1 MSHSRAWARAARAY
15 ERSRCG
21 GAAARECVADPTDRA
36 LVNVSNLGVWNKQKF
51 NGWGLSPICSRA
63 RFRTAH
69 RHPFPHSA
77 ISRSYPPDLLPLR
90 ATQPTVGGISDG
102 LLTPEQEAHLAARKA
117 SLRGA
122 NMAYF
127 AAHPEF
133 RALMTDFLET
143 CVQQEPEE
151 LTEFA
156 AAYFCDVAARRE
168 AIAERT

>member
-1 MSHSRAWARAARAY
+1 M
-15 ERSRCG
+15 
-21 GAAARECVADPTDRA
+21 
-36 LVNVSNLGVWNKQKF
+36 
-51 NGWGLSPICSRA
+51 
-63 RFRTAH
+63 
-69 RHPFPHSA
+69 
-77 ISRSYPPDLLPLR
+77 
-90 ATQPTVGGISDG
+90 
-102 LLTPEQEAHLAARKA
+102 AARKA